1 MKMNINF
8 QVTGNDRKKVATYTI
23 LFPQFQK
30 HKISLI
36 MMSWFYLQSSLKR
49 VKKRTTKTNGT
60 AVLKKKKFWS
70 VT

>member
-8 QVTGNDRKKVATYTI
+8 QVTGNDRKKRSLHKQYLI
-23 LFPQFQK
+23 LLFPQFQK

-49 VKKRTTKTNGT
+49 VKKEQQKPM
-60 AVLKKKKFWS
+60 VQLF
-70 VT
+70 

>member
-49 VKKRTTKTNGT
+49 VKKEQQKPM
-60 AVLKKKKFWS
+60 VQLF
-70 VT
+70 

>member
-30 HKISLI
+30 HKISDTDYDELV
-36 MMSWFYLQSSLKR
+36 LSSKQF
-49 VKKRTTKTNGT
+49 KKSEKRTTKTNGT
-60 AVLKKKKFWS
+60 AVLKKKFWS

>member
-49 VKKRTTKTNGT
+49 VKKEQQNQWYSCFE
-60 AVLKKKKFWS
+60 KKILVS
-70 VT
+70 YIA

>member
-49 VKKRTTKTNGT
+49 EKKRTTKTNGT
-60 AVLKKKKFWS
+60 AVLKKKFWS

>member
-49 VKKRTTKTNGT
+49 VKKRIPPKKQQKTM
-60 AVLKKKKFWS
+60 VQLF
-70 VT
+70 

>member
-30 HKISLI
+30 HKNSLI

-49 VKKRTTKTNGT
+49 VKKEQQKPM
-60 AVLKKKKFWS
+60 VQLF
-70 VT
+70 